1 MTLGVHSV
9 IVEPIWAESESS
21 ALGETDLANGGCLG
35 VLASRIASSRLAF
48 TNHGRMTV

>member
-21 ALGETDLANGGCLG
+21 ATGETDG
-35 VLASRIASSRLAF
+35 F
-48 TNHGRMTV
+48 TSEWRVRRRSGKPDRE